1 MRSYESVKHTKP
13 IELFGL
19 LFSTI
24 LVFYGVIKISNQFS
38 TDSIIKLIIALLV
51 SGLYFLIVKNLIVK
65 STDFK
70 LTSNRLEW
78 DNEMV
83 DFENV
88 ESYKIHWL
96 KGAGLKM
103 TLIDGTIKRLSSN
116 SNFCNSAKFVEL
128 MKELDNV
135 LIKYKNGKIKRKDF
149 LFETKFGLYLA
160 VAFTVI
166 FVVFIF
172 YSLIVGKEMNLSRFV
187 LVIIGLAIIW
197 SGVILKK

>member
-1 MRSYESVKHTKP
+1 M
-13 IELFGL
+13 

-24 LVFYGVIKISNQFS
+24 LVFYGIIKISNQFS

-51 SGLYFLIVKNLIVK
+51 SGLYFLAAKKFVVK
-65 STDFK
+65 STDFR
-70 LTSNRLEW
+70 LTSSRLEW

-103 TLIDGTIKRLSSN
+103 ILIDGTMKRLSSN

-128 MKELDNV
+128 MQELDNV
-135 LIKYKNGKIKRKDF
+135 LIKNNNGKIERKYS

-166 FVVFIF
+166 FIAIIV
-172 YSLIVGKEMNLSRFV
+172 YSLLDGKEINASSFV
-187 LVIIGLAIIW
+187 LSILGLTTIW
-197 SGVILKK
+197 SGGNNKEITFLNLGLDSMC